1 MKKNI
6 GALITVVIIL
16 IFSMIQ
22 QSDVDNIDVEEDGSA
37 FVTHIVDGDTFDIAT
52 GERVRMIGI
61 DTPERGKY
69 FYKESSDYLAGLI
82 DGKNVILV
90 KDVSEADRYGRI
102 LRHVYYDDEW
112 INEQMIEEGFAKF
125 VTFPP
130 DVMHVDFFAEAQ
142 ESAREQK
149 RGLWADK

>member
-1 MKKNI
+1 MKKII

-16 IFSMIQ
+16 ILSMIQ
-22 QSDVDNIDVEEDGSA
+22 QSDVDNISVGEDDSA

-69 FYKESSDYLAGLI
+69 FYKESSDYLAELI
-82 DGKNVILV
+82 DGKEVILV
-90 KDVSEADRYGRI
+90 KDVSEVDRYGRI
-102 LRHVYYDDEW
+102 LRHVYYDDGW
-112 INEQMIEEGFAKF
+112 INKQMIEDGFAKF

-130 DVMHVDFFAEAQ
+130 DVMHVDVFSEAQ

>member
-1 MKKNI
+1 MKKII

-22 QSDVDNIDVEEDGSA
+22 QSDIDDIGVQEYNSA

-69 FYKESSDYLAGLI
+69 FYKESSGYLAGLI
-82 DGKNVILV
+82 DGKQVVLV
-90 KDVSEADRYGRI
+90 KDVSETDRYGRI
-102 LRHVYYDDEW
+102 LRHVYYDDVW
-112 INEQMIEEGFAKF
+112 INEQMIKDGFAKF

-130 DVMHVDFFAEAQ
+130 DVMHVDVFSNAQ